1 MCRQYLKEV
10 FALALNDDNGDL
22 MEYCHLIKDP
32 KYRALWIKS
41 YRNELGRISQG
52 MPGRVKCT
60 NTIFFIDK
68 ADIPADRWKYIT
80 YGRIVVSYR
89 PEKSD
94 SSCMY
99 LTVGGNRVNYHGYCG
114 TPTTDL
120 LNVKLFLNST
130 ISTPVGRFMILNK
143 KYFYL
148 ITPMEQYEYMRLKL
162 ADLPEDVIK

>member
-1 MCRQYLKEV
+1 
-10 FALALNDDNGDL
+10 
-22 MEYCHLIKDP
+22 
-32 KYRALWIKS
+32 
-41 YRNELGRISQG
+41 
-52 MPGRVKCT
+52 
-60 NTIFFIDK
+60 
-68 ADIPADRWKYIT
+68 
-80 YGRIVVSYR
+80 
-89 PEKSD
+89 
-94 SSCMY
+94 MY